1 MAQLKWK
8 MAQFKF
14 YLAKAMFST
23 NINNKWHS
31 QKELQIKRQAAYLWK
46 NDVGELFNI
55 VNVE

>member
-1 MAQLKWK
+1 
-8 MAQFKF
+8 MAQFKL
-14 YLAKAMFST
+14 YSAKAIFST
-23 NINNKWHS
+23 NINEKWHS